1 MVGGW
6 GIERAIHAIAYG
18 EGDNPDT
25 THYIGRRMKVF
36 ERLVDPFAPADG
48 PPPRTLFAYGRWA
61 LKGAGFPL
69 VLLIILSV
77 VAGAAEA
84 AAAWLV
90 GWAVDLIVDAPRETF
105 FADNWVNLV
114 LLGLFFLL
122 VRPGLMSLS
131 AAFNSRTFMP
141 NVWTMALF
149 RLHRHALGQSVRY
162 FEDDFAG
169 RLVQKETQ
177 SSIALADAV
186 QESIHAVLFGVSTVF
201 AALILLQGTDG
212 WLALVLIGWIIVYVA
227 MVWYFL
233 PRIRRLARERADRRS
248 AISGQLVDSLGH
260 MATVKLFAHAGRE
273 YEAARDS
280 IERYREAAFR
290 MGRMTWLFRTWLSLL
305 AGALPVALIGVA
317 FWLWQVGQATPGT
330 IALAGLISTRLA
342 QMSGW
347 ISFTAMG
354 IFANIGVAED
364 GIRTLTPPHDI
375 VDAPDAL
382 DPPPFTGR
390 VTFEGVHFRYGRQVG
405 GIGGVSLDIAP
416 GERVALVGHSGAGK
430 STMAAL
436 LPRLYDVE
444 DGQIAVDGLDVRD
457 LTQDGLRRQIAVV
470 TQDTA
475 MFNRSALDNILYG
488 RPDAGEAA
496 AIEAARQA
504 QADAFIR
511 DLRDFKGR
519 EGYQAHLGERGVKL
533 SGGQRQRIALARAIL
548 KDAPILVL
556 DEATAALDSE
566 SEAAIQVALERLMQ
580 GKTVLAI
587 AHRLSTIA
595 HMDRIVVMEEGR
607 IAEQGSHAELLARG
621 GLYAGFWERQVG
633 GRIGVQA
640 AE

>member
-1 MVGGW
+1 MKFL
-6 GIERAIHAIAYG
+6 
-18 EGDNPDT
+18 EGL
-25 THYIGRRMKVF
+25 I
-36 ERLVDPFAPADG
+36 DPFAPADG
-48 PPPRTLFAYGRWA
+48 PPPRTLWAYGRWA
-61 LKGAGFPL
+61 LKGARGPL
-69 VLLIILSV
+69 ILLVVLSV

-90 GWAVDLIVDAPRETF
+90 GWAVDLIATANRETF
-105 FADNWVNLV
+105 FADNAVNLL
-114 LLGLFFLL
+114 LLGAFFLF
-122 VRPGLMSLS
+122 VRPGLMSATAGL
-131 AAFNSRTFMP
+131 NSRTFMP
-141 NVWTMALF
+141 NVWTMGLF
-149 RLHRHALGQSVRY
+149 RIHRHALGQSVKY

-177 SSIALADAV
+177 SSIALADAL
-186 QESIHAVLFGVSTVF
+186 QESVHAVLFGISTVI
-201 AALILLQGTDG
+201 AALLLLQGTDPM
-212 WLALVLIGWIIVYVA
+212 LAVVMAVWMVIYFAL
-227 MVWYFL
+227 VWYFL

-260 MATVKLFAHAGRE
+260 MTTVKLFAHAGRE
-273 YEAARDS
+273 YDAARGA

-305 AGALPVALIGVA
+305 AGALPVGLIGVA
-317 FWLWQVGQATPGT
+317 FWLWQQGQATPGT

-354 IFANIGVAED
+354 IFANVGVTED
-364 GIRTLTPPHDI
+364 GIRTLTPPHEI
-375 VDAPDAL
+375 VDAPDAV
-382 DPPPFTGR
+382 DPPPLEGR
-390 VTFEGVHFRYGRQVG
+390 VAFENVHFRYGRETG
-405 GIGGVSLDIAP
+405 GIGGVSLEVAP

-444 DGQIAVDGLDVRD
+444 DGRITVDGLDIRD

-475 MFNRSALDNILYG
+475 MFNRSAMDNILYG
-488 RPDAGEAA
+488 RPDAGEEAA
-496 AIEAARQA
+496 YAAARQA
-504 QADAFIR
+504 QADDFIR
-511 DLRDFKGR
+511 ELRDFKGR
-519 EGYQAHLGERGVKL
+519 EGYDAHLGERGVKL

-566 SEAAIQVALERLMQ
+566 SEAAIQIALSKLME
-580 GKTVLAI
+580 GKTVIAI

-595 HMDRIVVMEEGR
+595 NMDRIVVMEAGQ
-607 IAEQGSHAELLARG
+607 IAEEGTHEELLARG
-621 GLYAGFWERQVG
+621 GLYAGFWNRQTG